1 MNERIQKLLILG
13 CGYTGLAALRQGVAR
28 GLPVTATV
36 RSDARRVELRNE
48 PARILLMTPLDA
60 RIAQYVDASTH
71 VVVCFPADEVT
82 DAAVAPAL
90 ADAHSIAYISSTGV
104 FGERSGPIDD
114 ATPLPDPPGERAARL
129 LRAEAHYRA
138 HGATVLRS
146 AAIYGPDRGLHMRV
160 LRGEHKLPGDGS
172 HTLSRIHVEDLAQ
185 LALAAAAVRG
195 ETFVVGDAEPAAHG
209 DVVRFICQTYR
220 VPMPESVPL
229 DSVHASLR
237 ADRAID
243 ASRARRVLGVT
254 LRYPSYREGMSPEAT
269 GIAPRA

>member
-1 MNERIQKLLILG
+1 MNDRIEKLLILG

-28 GLPVTATV
+28 GLQVTATV
-36 RSDARRVELRNE
+36 RSEGRRSELQGE
-48 PARILLMTPLDA
+48 PARVLLMAPLDA
-60 RIAQYVDASTH
+60 RVAQHVDESTH

-82 DAAVAPAL
+82 DAAVASAL
-90 ADAHSIAYISSTGV
+90 AAARSIAYVSSTGV

-146 AAIYGPDRGLHMRV
+146 AAIYGPERGLHMRV

-185 LALAAAAVRG
+185 FALAAAGVRG
-195 ETFVVGDAEPAAHG
+195 ETFVIGDAEPAAHG

-220 VPMPESVPL
+220 VPMPPSVPL
-229 DSVHASLR
+229 ESVHASLR

-254 LRYPSYREGMSPEAT
+254 LRFPSYRDGMSPGAT